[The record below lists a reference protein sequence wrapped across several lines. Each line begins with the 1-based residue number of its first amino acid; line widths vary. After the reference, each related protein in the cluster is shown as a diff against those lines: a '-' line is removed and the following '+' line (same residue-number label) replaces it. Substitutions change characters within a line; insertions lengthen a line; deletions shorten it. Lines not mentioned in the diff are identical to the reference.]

1 MLISALSTTL
11 APSEES
17 PFLTEGEA
25 AMRLRMNPKTLR
37 NWRSAG
43 VGPDFLRFGSLVRYS
58 VVALDAWG
66 HAQAAS

>member
-1 MLISALSTTL
+1 MLNSAQPSTL
-11 APSEES
+11 VAIEES
-17 PFLTEGEA
+17 PFLTEREA
-25 AMRLRMNPKTLR
+25 AVRLRMNPNTLR

-43 VGPDFLRFGSLVRYS
+43 VGPGFLRFGSLVRYS